1 METYYLLLIDNYKFI
16 ISKETASLQVTQQN
30 EGQISNIVA
39 IFKAK
44 RNFCYWEKM
53 EYFDQEITEI
63 IYKNKAFTEGSYAN
77 KINNFL
83 NNTK

>member
-16 ISKETASLQVTQQN
+16 ISKENSSLQVTQQN

-39 IFKAK
+39 IFKGQN
-44 RNFCYWEKM
+44 NFKYWEKM
-53 EYFDQEITEI
+53 ENFNEKITEI